1 VTRINI
7 LGVGVDAMTE
17 SEAVNWV
24 AYAIA
29 DKEPRHVATVNPEF
43 VMRAR
48 RDQAFRNVLARAD
61 LCLPDGV
68 GVIWAAR
75 QLGQRLP
82 ERIAGVDFI
91 QALARR
97 GAQSGWRFFLL
108 GAAPGVAEA
117 AAAAL
122 IADSPRLQI
131 AGCLA
136 GSPQSAGDAELAR
149 AVRAARTDILLVA
162 YGAPSQELWIAR
174 NLQATG
180 AGVAIGVGGAF
191 DFLSGRTSRAPR
203 WMRQHGLEWLHRL
216 AQEPWR
222 WRRMLA
228 LPRFVLAVVTRRWLA
243 RTKKSG
249 PELIK

>member
-1 VTRINI
+1 VSRINI
-7 LGVGVDAMTE
+7 LGVGVDAVTE

-24 AYAIA
+24 ASAIA
-29 DKEPRHVATVNPEF
+29 GQEPRQVATVNPEF

-48 RDQAFRNVLARAD
+48 RDHAFRDVLARAD
-61 LCLPDGV
+61 LCLPDGF

-75 QLGQRLP
+75 QLGQPLP

-97 GAQSGWRFFLL
+97 GAQAGWRFFLL

-122 IADSPRLQI
+122 VANSPGLQI

-136 GSPQSAGDAELAR
+136 GSPEPTGDAQLAR

-162 YGAPSQELWIAR
+162 YGAPSQDLWIAR
-174 NLQATG
+174 NLQATA

-191 DFLSGRTSRAPR
+191 DFLSGRARRAPG
-203 WMRQHGLEWLHRL
+203 WMRQLGHEWLHRL

-228 LPRFVLAVVTRRWLA
+228 LPQFVLAVVTRR
-243 RTKKSG
+243 
-249 PELIK
+249 

>member
-1 VTRINI
+1 VSRINI
-7 LGVGVDAMTE
+7 LGVGVDAVTE

-24 AYAIA
+24 ASAIA
-29 DKEPRHVATVNPEF
+29 SHEPRQVATVNPEF

-48 RDQAFRNVLARAD
+48 RDHAFRDVLARAD
-61 LCLPDGV
+61 LCLPDGF

-75 QLGQRLP
+75 RLGQPLP

-97 GAQSGWRFFLL
+97 GAQAGWRFFLL

-122 IADSPRLQI
+122 VANSPGLQI

-136 GSPQSAGDAELAR
+136 GSPEPAGDAPLAR

-162 YGAPSQELWIAR
+162 YGAPSQDLWIAR

-191 DFLSGRTSRAPR
+191 DFLSGRARRAPG
-203 WMRQHGLEWLHRL
+203 WMRQLGLEWLHRL

-228 LPRFVLAVVTRRWLA
+228 LPQFVLAVVTSLRWRR
-243 RTKKSG
+243 
-249 PELIK
+249 

>member
-1 VTRINI
+1 MRRINI
-7 LGVGVDAMTE
+7 LGVGVDAVTE
-17 SEAVNWV
+17 SDAVNWV
-24 AYAIA
+24 ASAIA
-29 DKEPRHVATVNPEF
+29 GQEPRQVATVNPEF

-48 RDQAFRNVLARAD
+48 RDHAFRDVLARAD
-61 LCLPDGV
+61 LCLPDGF

-75 QLGQRLP
+75 QLGQPLP

-97 GAQSGWRFFLL
+97 GAQAGWRFFLL

-122 IADSPRLQI
+122 VANSPGLQI

-136 GSPQSAGDAELAR
+136 GSPEAAGDAQLAR

-162 YGAPSQELWIAR
+162 YGAPSQDLWIAR

-191 DFLSGRTSRAPR
+191 DFLSGRARRAPG
-203 WMRQHGLEWLHRL
+203 WMQQLGLEWLHRL

-228 LPRFVLAVVTRRWLA
+228 LPQFVLAVVTRR
-243 RTKKSG
+243 
-249 PELIK
+249 